1 MSRARP
7 RPLAYPSRD
16 HAAGNPQ
23 FYAAF
28 VNYRALD
35 GCAHVPSRR
44 VRCEGGRCACAGQAP
59 APDGASDPRLP
70 PAPQITELQLHS
82 LRRSGPAAAERPG
95 SGPSPSQG
103 SEGPARRQARTR
115 RGWGAGAGGVQGS
128 AASVLTE
135 LWAMGL
141 CGLGEQLVQGEL
153 GCLPE
158 ESLRGQHPDSPTAS
172 LPEAAEAPRCW
183 PDCWDHLS
191 TGWPHPL
198 GASGVGGGQG
208 GRWAALAGTAP
219 SPLPEETHR
228 PCLSCCALC
237 LLFPVGERGEGR
249 HLRPHRAQRLHG
261 RPQGDV
267 AELSVFV

>member
-1 MSRARP
+1 METGVTHQENVQDPETCVSKTTPLPRTGPRHAARPGAQAQGSAPGCVGTEARCPRPGGGRAGLRGQPPAPSITPRAISPPGNAEASGRGDDGDRDGDGVGRSVSRARP

-35 GCAHVPSRR
+35 GCAHVPSHR

-103 SEGPARRQARTR
+103 SEGPARPQARTR
-115 RGWGAGAGGVQGS
+115 RGWGAGLGGVCS
-128 AASVLTE
+128 
-135 LWAMGL
+135 
-141 CGLGEQLVQGEL
+141 
-153 GCLPE
+153 
-158 ESLRGQHPDSPTAS
+158 H
-172 LPEAAEAPRCW
+172 
-183 PDCWDHLS
+183 
-191 TGWPHPL
+191 
-198 GASGVGGGQG
+198 
-208 GRWAALAGTAP
+208 
-219 SPLPEETHR
+219 
-228 PCLSCCALC
+228 
-237 LLFPVGERGEGR
+237 
-249 HLRPHRAQRLHG
+249 
-261 RPQGDV
+261 
-267 AELSVFV
+267 

>member
-1 MSRARP
+1 MPPAGRGQSRAARPSPVGHGQPPAPSITPRAVSPPGNAEASGHGDDGDRDGDGVGRSVSRARP

-35 GCAHVPSRR
+35 GCAHVPSRC

-103 SEGPARRQARTR
+103 SEGPARPQAAHEARVGCR
-115 RGWGAGAGGVQGS
+115 ARGRLFSLSSGRWDSAAWASSWYRASWGACQ
-128 AASVLTE
+128 
-135 LWAMGL
+135 
-141 CGLGEQLVQGEL
+141 
-153 GCLPE
+153 
-158 ESLRGQHPDSPTAS
+158 R
-172 LPEAAEAPRCW
+172 
-183 PDCWDHLS
+183 
-191 TGWPHPL
+191 
-198 GASGVGGGQG
+198 
-208 GRWAALAGTAP
+208 
-219 SPLPEETHR
+219 
-228 PCLSCCALC
+228 
-237 LLFPVGERGEGR
+237 
-249 HLRPHRAQRLHG
+249 RA
-261 RPQGDV
+261 
-267 AELSVFV
+267 